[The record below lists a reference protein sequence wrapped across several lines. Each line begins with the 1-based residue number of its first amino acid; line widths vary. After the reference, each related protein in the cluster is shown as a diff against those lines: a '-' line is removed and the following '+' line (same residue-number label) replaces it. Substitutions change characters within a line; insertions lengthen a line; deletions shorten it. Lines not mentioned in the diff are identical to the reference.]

1 MSLLNKKILEE
12 TIMALEVKKAISITG
27 DSRINGQ
34 RVIYFSATVT
44 TDSAGNTNINQQ
56 IENQDLYR
64 QNRVECRKDVEDFQD
79 KVWTVEDDLLQE
91 VEGQA

>member
-1 MSLLNKKILEE
+1 
-12 TIMALEVKKAISITG
+12 MALGVKKAISITG
-27 DSRINGQ
+27 DSRINSQ

-64 QNRVECRKDVEDFQD
+64 QNRVECRKDVDEFQE
-79 KVWTVEDDLLQE
+79 KVWAIEDDLLNE
-91 VEGQA
+91 VEEQA

>member
-1 MSLLNKKILEE
+1 
-12 TIMALEVKKAISITG
+12 MALGVKKAISITG

-64 QNRVECRKDVEDFQD
+64 QNRVECRKDVDEFQE
-79 KVWTVEDDLLQE
+79 KVWAIEDNLLNE
-91 VEGQA
+91 VEEQA

>member
-1 MSLLNKKILEE
+1 
-12 TIMALEVKKAISITG
+12 MALGVKKAISITG

-64 QNRVECRKDVEDFQD
+64 QNRVECRKDVDEFQE
-79 KVWTVEDDLLQE
+79 KVWAIEDDLLNE
-91 VEGQA
+91 VVEQA

>member
-1 MSLLNKKILEE
+1 
-12 TIMALEVKKAISITG
+12 MALGVKKAISITG

-34 RVIYFSATVT
+34 RVIHFSATVT

-64 QNRVECRKDVEDFQD
+64 QNRVECRKDVDEFQE
-79 KVWTVEDDLLQE
+79 KVWAIEDDLLNE
-91 VEGQA
+91 VVEQA

>member
-1 MSLLNKKILEE
+1 
-12 TIMALEVKKAISITG
+12 MALGVKKAISITG

-64 QNRVECRKDVEDFQD
+64 QNRVECRKDVDEFQE
-79 KVWTVEDDLLQE
+79 KVWAIEDDLSNE
-91 VEGQA
+91 VEEQA

>member
-1 MSLLNKKILEE
+1 
-12 TIMALEVKKAISITG
+12 MALGVKKAISITG

-64 QNRVECRKDVEDFQD
+64 QNRVECRKDVDEFQE
-79 KVWTVEDDLLQE
+79 KVWVIEDDLLNE
-91 VEGQA
+91 VDEQA

>member
-1 MSLLNKKILEE
+1 
-12 TIMALEVKKAISITG
+12 MALGVKKAISITG

-64 QNRVECRKDVEDFQD
+64 QNRVECRMDVDEFQE
-79 KVWTVEDDLLQE
+79 KVWAIEDDLLNE
-91 VEGQA
+91 VEEQA

>member
-1 MSLLNKKILEE
+1 
-12 TIMALEVKKAISITG
+12 MALGVKKAISITG

-64 QNRVECRKDVEDFQD
+64 QNRVECRKDFDEFQE
-79 KVWTVEDDLLQE
+79 KVWAIEDDLLNE
-91 VEGQA
+91 VVEQA